1 MENINYKMGWIMVAF
16 DLPVKDKEERKTATR
31 FREWLLDDGYQM
43 MQFSVYIRP
52 CVTYARMETH
62 IRRVKAVIPNE
73 GEVRVLF
80 ITKAQ
85 WERSHIIRGRPNK
98 PEDPEKMPEQ
108 ILLW

>member
-1 MENINYKMGWIMVAF
+1 MENINYKMGWLMVAF
-16 DLPVKDKEERKTATR
+16 DLPVKTKEERKSATK
-31 FREWLLDDGYQM
+31 FRDWLLDDGYQM

-62 IRRVKAVIPNE
+62 IRRVKLAIPEE
-73 GEVRVLF
+73 GEVRVIF

-85 WERSHIIRGRPNK
+85 WERSYIMRGRPASQTA
-98 PEDPEKMPEQ
+98 PESLPEQ

>member
-16 DLPVKDKEERKTATR
+16 DLPVKTREERKTATK
-31 FREWLLDDGYQM
+31 FRNWLLDDGYQM

-62 IRRVKAVIPNE
+62 VRRVKTAIPSE
-73 GEVRVLF
+73 GEVRVIF
-80 ITKAQ
+80 ITKSQ
-85 WERSHIIRGRPNK
+85 WDRSYILRGRPSTQVS
-98 PEDPEKMPEQ
+98 PENLPEQ

>member
-16 DLPVKDKEERKTATR
+16 DLPVKTKDERRTATK

-62 IRRVKAVIPNE
+62 IRRVKTVIPDE
-73 GEVRVLF
+73 GDVRVIF
-80 ITKAQ
+80 ITTAQ
-85 WERSHIIRGRPNK
+85 WDRSHIIRGRPAK
-98 PEDPEKMPEQ
+98 KTDPESLPEQ